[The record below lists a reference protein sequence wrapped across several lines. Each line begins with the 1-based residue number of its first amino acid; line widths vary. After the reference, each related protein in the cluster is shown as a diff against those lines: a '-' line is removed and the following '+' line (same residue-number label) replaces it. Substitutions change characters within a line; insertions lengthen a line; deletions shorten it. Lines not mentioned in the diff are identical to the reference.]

1 MHRCN
6 EAYIIAR
13 WTYTSVRMKNCPAFR
28 VSLTAID
35 TYARIRVNPVT
46 PLCKIGACFND
57 YFSGNRCTR
66 SCSLRILHT
75 PPINFLQ
82 KEIASIECHERRR
95 NIYRIIISCRIEACS
110 KTICLLFSWRIII
123 VPADIKSKSNKGG
136 NSSSFQQVILS
147 PRT

>member
-13 WTYTSVRMKNCPAFR
+13 WTYTNARTKNCPAFR

-57 YFSGNRCTR
+57 YFSENRCTR

-82 KEIASIECHERRR
+82 KEIASIECHE
-95 NIYRIIISCRIEACS
+95 IKATSKYISNYNMPVASKRDS
-110 KTICLLFSWRIII
+110 KTICLLFSRDGLSLCPRIESLKVTKREIR
-123 VPADIKSKSNKGG
+123 VRFN
-136 NSSSFQQVILS
+136 
-147 PRT
+147 

>member
-1 MHRCN
+1 
-6 EAYIIAR
+6 
-13 WTYTSVRMKNCPAFR
+13 MKNCPAFR

-75 PPINFLQ
+75 PPINFSQ
-82 KEIASIECHERRR
+82 KEIASIECHEVKAVSKYISNYNPLSHRSALKDVMF
-95 NIYRIIISCRIEACS
+95 IIFVTDYQRARGYEVE
-110 KTICLLFSWRIII
+110 K
-123 VPADIKSKSNKGG
+123 
-136 NSSSFQQVILS
+136 
-147 PRT
+147 